1 MKIEMVWPLNS
12 LLLPRYCVARS
23 WCGLPFFGRLNVH
36 CFCCVL
42 ADEGNETMFSFQS
55 GRRVGIKKLPSQSV
69 RGFFD
74 RLENG
79 VMRPPQALWWVLNLD
94 FG

>member
-1 MKIEMVWPLNS
+1 
-12 LLLPRYCVARS
+12 
-23 WCGLPFFGRLNVH
+23 
-36 CFCCVL
+36 VL